1 MGGGCSSGRP
11 EPSPSPSLLSS
22 CQGEA
27 RPQDVCRLY
36 SAWALT
42 QAPLIHSR
50 MGRAAGIAGGGKG
63 HTALSL
69 SWSTPLSKFLGGV
82 GAWPGTQACLYPT
95 SMSDGQ
101 RRALLTC
108 QLEVMAI
115 TNKGF
120 SKEETQRLPLESWG
134 RGGWRSS
141 CLVRVHLRNTKEDR
155 NDPPGKEPYE
165 GPS

>member
-1 MGGGCSSGRP
+1 MQLRETGAVTLTLSPVFLPRRGTSPGC
-11 EPSPSPSLLSS
+11 LQALF
-22 CQGEA
+22 
-27 RPQDVCRLY
+27 RLGTY
-36 SAWALT
+36 PGSFI
-42 QAPLIHSR
+42 IHSR

-82 GAWPGTQACLYPT
+82 GAWPGAQACLYPT
-95 SMSDGQ
+95 STSDGQ

-141 CLVRVHLRNTKEDR
+141 CLVRVHLGNTKEDR

>member
-1 MGGGCSSGRP
+1 MGEGAAQGDWSRHPHPLS
-11 EPSPSPSLLSS
+11 SS

-82 GAWPGTQACLYPT
+82 GAWLGAQACLYPT
-95 SMSDGQ
+95 LTSDGQ

-120 SKEETQRLPLESWG
+120 SKEEMQRLPLESWG
-134 RGGWRSS
+134 RGGWRNS
-141 CLVRVHLRNTKEDR
+141 LVRVHLGNTKEDR